1 MYTKLSIAVMVSLI
15 WIVPFSVLIPTQFG
29 IWGKFGLDKSTASC
43 TILPDANGNSPKTFL
58 FVISFLLPSIAIL
71 FCYMKIY
78 THVRKNHK
86 KVCNNYP
93 ISSVSSTSGFQDGG
107 NSSSYT
113 FVQRNRSLISK
124 NHRRVLEMSLVI
136 FISFIICF
144 FPATLITI
152 FKWDYN
158 PNLNIFGMLLVYMTT
173 CINPIVY
180 ISMSSEYRKA
190 FMGIWK

>member
-1 MYTKLSIAVMVSLI
+1 MVILI

-29 IWGKFGLDKSTASC
+29 IWGKFGLDKITASC

-58 FVISFLLPSIAIL
+58 FIISFLLPSIAIL

-78 THVRKNHK
+78 IHVRKNHK
-86 KVCNNYP
+86 KVCDNP
-93 ISSVSSTSGFQDGG
+93 ISSMSSTSGYRDGG
-107 NSSSYT
+107 N
-113 FVQRNRSLISK
+113 FVQRRRLISK
-124 NHRRVLEMSLVI
+124 NHRHVLEMSLVI
-136 FISFIICF
+136 FLSFILCF

-158 PNLNIFGMLLVYMTT
+158 PNLNILGMLLVYMTT
-173 CINPIVY
+173 CTNPIIY

-190 FMGIWK
+190 FMNILKRNN